1 MQSQNVN
8 PQVRGARNRI
18 GYVAR
23 PFWFNAAVIAVR
35 AVQASTASEVLPRV
49 FPSGDHSTAG
59 EHFLDHLMYAL
70 GNLIITLL
78 VRVVIM
84 DMVIARA

>member
-23 PFWFNAAVIAVR
+23 PFWFNAGVIAVR
-35 AVQASTASEVLPRV
+35 AVQESTASEVLPRHQ
-49 FPSGDHSTAG
+49 G
-59 EHFLDHLMYAL
+59 
-70 GNLIITLL
+70 IIQPLANISWIT
-78 VRVVIM
+78 
-84 DMVIARA
+84 